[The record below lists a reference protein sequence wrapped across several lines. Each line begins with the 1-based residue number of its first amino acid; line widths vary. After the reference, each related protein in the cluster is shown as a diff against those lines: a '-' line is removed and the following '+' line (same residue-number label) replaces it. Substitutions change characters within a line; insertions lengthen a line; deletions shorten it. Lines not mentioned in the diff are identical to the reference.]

1 MNKYFV
7 SYTFNPIEETNFGGI
22 GFGCNIVETKF
33 QIRGMED
40 IYKIIEVL
48 ENDEIGNV
56 VIMNIQK
63 MPI

>member
-1 MNKYFV
+1 MMNKYFV
-7 SYTFNPIEETNFGGI
+7 SYTFKPKDGGI
-22 GFGCNIVETKF
+22 GHGCNVVETKF
-33 QIRGMED
+33 QINNIED

-48 ENDEIGNV
+48 EDDEIRNV